1 MTDRAKE
8 KKYIYTAKKY
18 DKIWK
23 IVGGGYICNDI
34 EKQNFN
40 TNKAMRRFLT
50 LVIVAMFAITALAQ
64 RVGGPAPQYIPVDK
78 DVRMG
83 KLENG
88 MTYYIRHNAKQKGLA
103 NFHILHSVGAI
114 QEDDNQQGL
123 AHFLEHMAFNGTTN
137 LPGKSMMEYLE
148 SIGVKFGANLNAGTS
163 WDYTS
168 YLMTDVPV
176 KRQGI
181 IDTAM
186 LVLHDWSHFITLNP
200 KEIDSER
207 GVIKEELRTRDG
219 AGWRST
225 IQLLKALFK
234 GTKYEHRNLIGHLD
248 GLSSFKYDDIKS
260 FYHKWYRPDYQA
272 VIVVGDIDA
281 AKIEEQV
288 KTLMADIPAP
298 AADAAKKEVIVVPDN
313 QEPII
318 SIMEDPEAQH
328 SRASLYIKHQAIPK
342 EMRNTQHVEFIKTA
356 EALGRTMAA
365 NRISEITMKPNA
377 PFIAGH
383 ISNSSVG
390 ICPTLE
396 TLTAISVTED
406 GELLKGFE
414 AIYTELLRIA
424 RHGFT
429 QGELEIAKASLM
441 RACESAYANRNDR
454 LNGDYV
460 RRYTNH
466 FYKNEPIPNAEL
478 EWQMDSTM
486 ISQMPIE
493 VINHVFKAYATD
505 NNNVVVVNTPKKK
518 DLVAPTEAEIL
529 AVMQKVRA
537 SEIEPYKDNTVK
549 VPLIE
554 KPEALRPSP
563 VKKEAKNELYG
574 TTEWT
579 LKNGMK
585 IVVKPTTFKADEVF
599 ILSVSNKGNAHIA
612 DELYHTAD
620 NLSSFV
626 EQMGVSKFSMND
638 LKKQLAGKRANIMTM
653 FDDEEAAIIGIT
665 SPKDVETCLQLMH
678 LYFTDPR
685 FDKNDFD
692 VCMNQYRSA
701 TANQETD
708 PDYLFSKERSKVL
721 YNNHFRCKPFSSEVL
736 DMIKFEQL
744 APIYKELMGNACEF
758 TTYVIGNVDLTTLQP
773 LVERYIGSLP
783 GSKKLAKE
791 VDDGIRLHAGTADF
805 KVKMQQPKVRVSRT
819 YSGDMEYTIKNKTL
833 LSVLAQILRMRYTES
848 IREEKGGTYG
858 VRTGANLSKEP
869 APTYS
874 LIMQFDTN
882 EQMADELSEILIAEV
897 RKIAEQGPKAEDVEK
912 VREYLLKEW
921 KKQIEQNSKWIS
933 MLQGYYNDGLDYM
946 RDYENIV
953 KGMTYDDIK
962 ALAKKI
968 VDDNRLAYIVMR
980 PEK

>member
-1 MTDRAKE
+1 
-8 KKYIYTAKKY
+8 
-18 DKIWK
+18 
-23 IVGGGYICNDI
+23 
-34 EKQNFN
+34 
-40 TNKAMRRFLT
+40 MRRFLT

-186 LVLHDWSHFITLNP
+186 LVLHDWSHFITLAP

-225 IQLLKALFK
+225 IQLIKALLK

-248 GLSSFKYDDIKS
+248 GLSSFKYDDLKS
-260 FYHKWYRPDYQA
+260 FYDKWYRPDYQA
-272 VIVVGDIDA
+272 VIIVGDINA

-298 AADAAKKEVIVVPDN
+298 AADAAQKEVIVVPDN
-313 QEPII
+313 AEPII
-318 SIMEDPEAQH
+318 SILEDPEAQY
-328 SRASLYIKHQAIPK
+328 SRASLYIKHQAVPK
-342 EMRNTQHVEFIKTA
+342 EIRNTQQVEFIKTA

-377 PFIAGH
+377 PFIAGN
-383 ISNSSVG
+383 ISASSIG

-396 TLTAISVTED
+396 ALTALAVTKD
-406 GELLKGFE
+406 GELAKGFE

-441 RACESAYANRNDR
+441 RSCESAYANRNDR

-493 VINHVFKAYATD
+493 VINHVFKSYATD
-505 NNNVVVVNTPKKK
+505 NNNVVVVNTPKKEG
-518 DLVAPTEAEIL
+518 LTAPTEAEIL
-529 AVMQKVRA
+529 AIMQKVRA

-554 KPEALRPSP
+554 KPEALTPSP
-563 VKKEAKNELYG
+563 VKKSATNELYG

-585 IVVKPTTFKADEVF
+585 VIVKPTTFKADEV
-599 ILSVSNKGNAHIA
+599 IIMMASNKGNAHIA
-612 DELYHTAD
+612 DESYYTAD
-620 NLSSFV
+620 NLASIV
-626 EQMGVSKFSMND
+626 QQMGVSKFSMNE
-638 LKKQLAGKRANIMTM
+638 LKKQLAGKRANVMT
-653 FDDEEAAIIGIT
+653 FFGDYESGVAGIT
-665 SPKDVETCLQLMH
+665 SPKDVETSLQLMY

-692 VCMNQYRSA
+692 VWMTQYRSY
-701 TANQETD
+701 TANQEKD
-708 PDYLFSKERSKVL
+708 PNHQFSKARTKLL
-721 YNNHFRCKPFSSEVL
+721 YNDHFRHQVLSAEVL
-736 DMIKFEQL
+736 DKVQFEQL
-744 APIYKELMGNACEF
+744 ASVYKELMSNAREF
-758 TTYVIGNVDLTTLQP
+758 TTYIIGNVDLESLKP
-773 LVERYIGSLP
+773 LVERYIGALP
-783 GSKKLAKE
+783 VAKKLAKKA
-791 VDDGIRLHAGTADF
+791 DDGARLHAGTADF

-819 YSGDMEYTIKNKTL
+819 YSGELEYTIKNQTT

-858 VRTGANLSKEP
+858 VGTGADLSKDP
-869 APTYS
+869 VPTYR

-882 EQMADELSEILIAEV
+882 EKMADELSEILIAEL
-897 RKIAEQGPKAEDVEK
+897 RKIAEQGPKTEDVEK

-921 KKQIEQNSKWIS
+921 KKQIEQNSKWLS
-933 MLQGYYNDGLDYM
+933 MLQSYYNEGLDYM
-946 RDYENIV
+946 SDYENIV